1 MTDYR
6 DFLGDSYDEETGDFN
21 NDEARNKAISEK
33 EKCNIIICGASGV
46 GKSTLINAIFG
57 GDVVKAGTGKPVT
70 QHLEKVDIPEKGLC
84 LWDTKGIEAK
94 DYKDTMGALR
104 GEFKKAIDNAKNEN
118 DIPHVGWVCI
128 KATSGRVEDRDVEL
142 INILHDNGIPVI
154 VVFTKVTGKSERDFA
169 EDAKSIIDKDC
180 AGIVNGGYVS
190 VNSEEY
196 EVDEGI
202 TVAVKGLDELYEV
215 TVARF
220 PDGAKSAKNAFI
232 KAQRVKSKDRVNA
245 MKSGAKKVVHLA
257 SAAAGTVGA
266 SPIPGSDA
274 PLIAAVQSAM
284 IYKINLEFDVDSD
297 NAQMTS
303 VLTGVMG
310 VTALAQVGKAVVAN
324 ALKFVPGLGTL
335 AGGAI
340 SSATAIAITEAVG
353 HAYISVMEKFYD
365 LDKGEVVFP
374 EEAAVVI
381 STFTGFFSY
390 KK

>member
-381 STFTGFFSY
+381 STFKGFFSY